1 MYTTESCV
9 EDAFMKFWEEK
20 KEIKNVINVIIDV
33 QKREA
38 KAKERGRE
46 NIPWAKEKFE
56 CSD

>member
-20 KEIKNVINVIIDV
+20 KEIKNINIIIDDR
-33 QKREA
+33 KREA
-38 KAKERGRE
+38 KVKERGKE
-46 NIPWAKEKFE
+46 NILWAKEKFE